1 MRILPLTTIV
11 LLVGAGYALAQG
23 TPNSP
28 DTMSS
33 GRPSAVL
40 TDAQCQ
46 EVWKKAVPSG
56 DTLAQADAAPYIVN
70 FTQVDTD
77 GDGVISIAEFQAACG
92 KGLVKYTMKS
102 IAAASLREF
111 CAAPPLPVSAYPC
124 CRRLPTRSRSRPLRR
139 VSPSHSISSR
149 THASPFMS
157 GRAVAAT
164 GAATGAEGGA
174 FAAGTGG
181 SVRSLAG
188 DQARAMPKWA
198 EAKTCAFRA
207 SLEYSATSKQF
218 DSDCSFGR
226 TVKWR

>member
-1 MRILPLTTIV
+1 MKEIDRRSVVAGILC
-11 LLVGAGYALAQG
+11 GA
-23 TPNSP
+23 
-28 DTMSS
+28 
-33 GRPSAVL
+33 AV
-40 TDAQCQ
+40 
-46 EVWKKAVPSG
+46 
-56 DTLAQADAAPYIVN
+56 
-70 FTQVDTD
+70 
-77 GDGVISIAEFQAACG
+77 
-92 KGLVKYTMKS
+92 
-102 IAAASLREF
+102 ASLGLSMLPK
-111 CAAPPLPVSAYPC
+111 AANSIPLPAPKEGVAQ
-124 CRRLPTRSRSRPLRR
+124 
-139 VSPSHSISSR
+139 HSISSR

>member
-1 MRILPLTTIV
+1 MKEIDRRSVVAGILC
-11 LLVGAGYALAQG
+11 GA
-23 TPNSP
+23 
-28 DTMSS
+28 
-33 GRPSAVL
+33 AV
-40 TDAQCQ
+40 
-46 EVWKKAVPSG
+46 
-56 DTLAQADAAPYIVN
+56 
-70 FTQVDTD
+70 
-77 GDGVISIAEFQAACG
+77 
-92 KGLVKYTMKS
+92 
-102 IAAASLREF
+102 ASLGLSM
-111 CAAPPLPVSAYPC
+111 LP
-124 CRRLPTRSRSRPLRR
+124 RLPTRSRSRPLRR

-157 GRAVAAT
+157 GRAVGAAAAT

>member
-1 MRILPLTTIV
+1 MKEIDRRSVVAGILC
-11 LLVGAGYALAQG
+11 GA
-23 TPNSP
+23 
-28 DTMSS
+28 
-33 GRPSAVL
+33 
-40 TDAQCQ
+40 
-46 EVWKKAVPSG
+46 
-56 DTLAQADAAPYIVN
+56 
-70 FTQVDTD
+70 
-77 GDGVISIAEFQAACG
+77 
-92 KGLVKYTMKS
+92 
-102 IAAASLREF
+102 
-111 CAAPPLPVSAYPC
+111 
-124 CRRLPTRSRSRPLRR
+124 
-139 VSPSHSISSR
+139 
-149 THASPFMS
+149 
-157 GRAVAAT
+157 AAT

>member
-28 DTMSS
+28 NTMSS

-77 GDGVISIAEFQAACG
+77 ADGVISIAEFQAACG
-92 KGLVKYTMKS
+92 KGLVKYT
-102 IAAASLREF
+102 I
-111 CAAPPLPVSAYPC
+111 
-124 CRRLPTRSRSRPLRR
+124 TRCSRDG
-139 VSPSHSISSR
+139 V
-149 THASPFMS
+149 
-157 GRAVAAT
+157 
-164 GAATGAEGGA
+164 
-174 FAAGTGG
+174 
-181 SVRSLAG
+181 
-188 DQARAMPKWA
+188 
-198 EAKTCAFRA
+198 
-207 SLEYSATSKQF
+207 
-218 DSDCSFGR
+218 
-226 TVKWR
+226 